1 MVSHDCILEM
11 WRVMWLMHFN
21 ATLEK
26 CHKKVTEKTPQ
37 MKTFMKPVKIRE
49 NYGKN
54 TQKRFTFLFFGYTKY
69 VCTSHL
75 TLMLRIFFFFC
86 VSCLQKKPPPDVLLR
101 SSATSFRATSFRF
114 CCFSLETKKDGFSR
128 GLFCFPFSGNVF
140 FFSKTKT
147 EKSSDQCENGEH
159 KCCDLV

>member
-54 TQKRFTFLFFGYTKY
+54 TQKRFTFLFFRVHQICVYKSPDFDAADF
-69 VCTSHL
+69 V
-75 TLMLRIFFFFC
+75 FFFRL
-86 VSCLQKKPPPDVLLR
+86 VPSKKAPPRCSPSLL
-101 SSATSFRATSFRF
+101 
-114 CCFSLETKKDGFSR
+114 GNVV
-128 GLFCFPFSGNVF
+128 SGNVVSFLLF
-140 FFSKTKT
+140 FP
-147 EKSSDQCENGEH
+147 
-159 KCCDLV
+159 